1 MKRSIL
7 LVAALIAALTLPRGA
22 AAQHEHGPYAGLE
35 TAEGT
40 ALTAEEIRQLRAG
53 EGMRLAL
60 AAELN
65 HHPGPKHVLEL
76 RDELG
81 LTPEQ
86 LGRVEALF
94 EEMRAEA
101 IHVGESIVEVEAHLA
116 GAFRDGSAEPESIR
130 RMTTHL
136 ASLRGELQAIH
147 LTAHVTTRALLTEAQ
162 IERYDELRGYAGH

>member
-7 LVAALIAALTLPRGA
+7 LVAALLSTPLGA
-22 AAQHEHGPYAGLE
+22 RAQHEHSPYAGME

-40 ALTAEEIRQLRAG
+40 ALTAEEIRQLRSG

-65 HHPGPKHVLEL
+65 HYPGPRHVLEL
-76 RDELG
+76 RGELS
-81 LTPEQ
+81 LQSEQ
-86 LGRVEALF
+86 IT
-94 EEMRAEA
+94 RAEA
-101 IHVGESIVEVEAHLA
+101 IFDAMRSDAVRVGESIVEVEGHLA
-116 GAFRDGSAEPESIR
+116 GAFREGTADADAIA
-130 RMTTHL
+130 RMTAHL

-147 LTAHVTTRALLTEAQ
+147 LTAHVTTKALLTEAQ